1 MADKIKE
8 ITKDDVIVIDGEN
21 SYSKNFI
28 NSLLKYPH
36 NKIIMVVGEHQN
48 VRIPYNGDISILRC
62 EYTGKNVADFL
73 IMAAMS
79 REIMVNTNENT
90 RFIIVSSDHGFDAA
104 IKYINVIGTKL
115 LRAEVSELEEIMGL
129 TTTSSKETEVHDSKT
144 TKISTKA
151 TQKRPLDTINCARR
165 HVELAKLL
173 KVSVEEV
180 LEYPKCFFSV
190 CGYITKHFK
199 SGQNANYVKGILE
212 ELYSKGVDRTLE
224 ILEDKGIVRKP
235 GKRNQFYFTS
245 EKLKQIASLSSKE
258 YGGNVVWHK
267 RENT

>member
-129 TTTSSKETEVHDSKT
+129 AVNKEVENLETRNLKSSNKV
-144 TKISTKA
+144 
-151 TQKRPLDTINCARR
+151 TQEKSSDTIECARR

-199 SGQNANYVKGILE
+199 SGQNANYVKGILK
-212 ELYSKGVDRTLE
+212 ELYSRGVDKTLE

-267 RENT
+267 KEST